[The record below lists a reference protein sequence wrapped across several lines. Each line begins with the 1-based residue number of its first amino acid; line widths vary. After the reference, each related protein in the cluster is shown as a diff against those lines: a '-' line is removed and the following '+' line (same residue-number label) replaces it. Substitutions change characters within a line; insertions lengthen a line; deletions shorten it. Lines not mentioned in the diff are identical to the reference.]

1 MEEET
6 SGENATKTLK
16 FEKLSLNKLMQQQKD
31 YLNKTKN
38 SLKEKQEL
46 LVRLTT
52 DEKPEKPVSFRQSN
66 RLSRIMFGSTVR

>member
-1 MEEET
+1 
-6 SGENATKTLK
+6 
-16 FEKLSLNKLMQQQKD
+16 MQQQKD

-52 DEKPEKPVSFRQSN
+52 DEKAEKPVSFRQNLN

>member
-1 MEEET
+1 M
-6 SGENATKTLK
+6 K

-52 DEKPEKPVSFRQSN
+52 DDKAEKPVSFRQSKPS
-66 RLSRIMFGSTVR
+66 LSKIMFGSTVR

>member
-1 MEEET
+1 M
-6 SGENATKTLK
+6 K

-52 DEKPEKPVSFRQSN
+52 DEKAEKPVSFRQSN
-66 RLSRIMFGSTVR
+66 RLSRIMSGLTVK

>member
-1 MEEET
+1 M
-6 SGENATKTLK
+6 K
-16 FEKLSLNKLMQQQKD
+16 FEKLSLNKLMQQQKE

-52 DEKPEKPVSFRQSN
+52 DEKAEKPVSFRQSN
-66 RLSRIMFGSTVR
+66 HLSRIMFGSTVR

>member
-1 MEEET
+1 
-6 SGENATKTLK
+6 
-16 FEKLSLNKLMQQQKD
+16 MQQQKD

-52 DEKPEKPVSFRQSN
+52 DEKAEKAVSFRQSKPS
-66 RLSRIMFGSTVR
+66 L